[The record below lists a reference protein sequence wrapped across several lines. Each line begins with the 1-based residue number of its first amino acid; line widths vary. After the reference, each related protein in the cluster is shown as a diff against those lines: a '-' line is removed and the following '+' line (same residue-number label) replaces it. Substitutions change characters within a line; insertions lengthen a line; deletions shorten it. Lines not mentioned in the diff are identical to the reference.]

1 MPPDWLSIIEG
12 ILFVSPTPVSLRRF
26 HEILDGLSLSEIRS
40 YLEKL
45 QSAYQE
51 RGGGL
56 EVKEVAGGFQIY
68 TRPELSPWI
77 RRFTQRKPT
86 RLSRPS
92 LETLAIIAYNQ
103 PISRAEIESIRGV
116 DSQKA
121 IRSLLEKGMV
131 RVMGRKEMAGRPLL
145 YGTTRRFLE
154 HFGLKDL
161 SSLPSPEELAVMGL
175 DGEN

>member
-12 ILFVSPTPVSLRRF
+12 ILFVSPTPVSARRLQG
-26 HEILDGLSLSEIRS
+26 ILDGLSLSEIKS
-40 YLEKL
+40 YLQKL
-45 QSAYQE
+45 QNAYEQ
-51 RGGGL
+51 RGGAL

-77 RRFTQRKPT
+77 RRFTSKKPV

-92 LETLAIIAYNQ
+92 LETLAIVAYNQ
-103 PISRAEIESIRGV
+103 PISRAEIEAIRGV

-121 IRSLLEKGMV
+121 IRSLLEKGMI
-131 RVMGRKEMAGRPLL
+131 RVVGRKEVAGRPLL

-161 SSLPSPEELAVMGL
+161 SSLPSREELDEMGL
-175 DGEN
+175 NG